1 MIRFVE
7 SKNILKDKS
16 TRAPFLLFYPRDR
29 RRGKAGVFRSI
40 WRHDLEE
47 WHGVKRCRWSFVS
60 KSANRERKNVE
71 ERRNY
76 SETVPNGRAEFFF
89 RREATAAAAAAAT
102 AFDPAKTAATSAEFL
117 AESSILPSWPTAKQ
131 SRISHLSLS
140 LHFILYPRRVTMLPI
155 YCAD

>member
-89 RREATAAAAAAAT
+89 RREATAAAAAT

-131 SRISHLSLS
+131 SRISHLSL
-140 LHFILYPRRVTMLPI
+140 FILFYIKHPRVTMLPI
-155 YCAD
+155 YCAN